1 MKRQLI
7 LLLLILL
14 TMAACLNLGGQD
26 DILQT
31 DEDDNIEVSILPS
44 DSLSDSQY
52 KMLLPFKPSAA
63 RGTITNQV
71 NNRVDMDE
79 LEDGLR
85 RLSTDVFDPEK
96 YVYEDGQYFTTKHI
110 IGDKNEEGLIDKLNP
125 KIKEKEDDD
134 EQVKEHKENPRVF
147 SHILEQNYLER
158 KDDTVKL
165 AGVSIAISLKSV
177 YRFQIE
183 TGGDYYYKDI
193 SEKEMLEA
201 GKEIAE
207 VILEEARSIEGLGDV
222 PIMIALF
229 REEKQSSPVSGNFV
243 AKTFVDRGERTIGKW
258 EPIDEEYLLL
268 TSSKAKNKHADDYQK
283 VKAFS
288 DKVAEYFPNFNAVVA
303 EGFYVDD
310 ELRRVKLE
318 IPIEF
323 YGRSEVV
330 GFTQH
335 VYGLLNEI
343 FSNYYDIELTVT
355 SSERVESIIYRPAGE
370 EEANVYIFH

>member
-1 MKRQLI
+1 MKKQLT

-14 TMAACLNLGGQD
+14 TMTACLNLGGQD

-31 DEDDNIEVSILPS
+31 DEDDNIELSILPS

-52 KMLLPFKPSAA
+52 KMLLPFRPSASREA
-63 RGTITNQV
+63 ITNQV
-71 NNRVDMDE
+71 ANRVDIDE

-85 RLSTDVFDPEK
+85 RLSTEVFDPEK
-96 YVYEDGQYFTTKHI
+96 YVYEDGQYFTTNHI
-110 IGDKNEEGLIDKLNP
+110 IGEDGLIDRLNP
-125 KIKEKEDDD
+125 KIKEKEKDKDQI
-134 EQVKEHKENPRVF
+134 EEYRKNPRVF

-158 KDDTVKL
+158 KDDTVEL

-177 YRFQIE
+177 YRFRIE
-183 TGGDYYYKDI
+183 TGGDYYYEDI
-193 SEKEMLEA
+193 SEKEMLET

-207 VILEEARSIEGLGDV
+207 IILEEARSIEGLGDV
-222 PIMIALF
+222 PIMLALF
-229 REEKQSSPVSGNFV
+229 REEKQSSPVPGNFV
-243 AKTFVDRGERTIGKW
+243 AKTLVDRGERTIGKW
-258 EPIDEEYLLL
+258 ESINEKYLLL
-268 TSSKAKNKHADDYQK
+268 TSSEAKNKHAEDYQK
-283 VKAFS
+283 IKALS
-288 DKVAEYFPNFNAVVA
+288 DKVAEYFPNFVAVVG

-310 ELRRVKLE
+310 EIRRLKLE

-330 GFTQH
+330 GFTQY
-335 VYGLLNEI
+335 VYGLVHEI
-343 FSNYYDIELTVT
+343 FQNHYDFELMIT